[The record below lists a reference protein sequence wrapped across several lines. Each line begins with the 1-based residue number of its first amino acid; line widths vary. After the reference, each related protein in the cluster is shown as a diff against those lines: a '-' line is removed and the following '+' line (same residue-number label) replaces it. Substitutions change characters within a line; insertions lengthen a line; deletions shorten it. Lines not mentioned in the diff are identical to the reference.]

1 MSSSL
6 WSALGLSQAGEVF
19 WGLLDPWLFMAQ
31 AAAWLPGTVVRL
43 ARARRFG
50 VLLSPARLRDAWFG
64 AFWQWAGPNVKL
76 GAERRVL
83 PLLAGRTAG
92 GRILAAAAGD
102 DDDHVAPGPGLE
114 GVVMELGAG
123 SGFWVDVFAEPGRG
137 TDDEKEEEDD
147 DDENRGRGGRGRAR
161 KGITRVLGVE
171 PNAAQH
177 ASLRRRVRA
186 AGLEGVYEIVPV
198 GVEDLGD
205 AAKWEGRVEPGS
217 VDCIVSVLCLCS
229 IPDPPRQFR
238 ALYRYL
244 KPGGR
249 WYVYEHVR
257 TEAGWAMRT
266 YQGELRP
273 PLSTN
278 LPLSFLSPPARSP
291 SKGPD

>member
-1 MSSSL
+1 MSSFS
-6 WSALGLSQAGEVF
+6 LGLSQAGEVF
-19 WGLLDPWLFMAQ
+19 WGLLDPWVFMAH

-43 ARARRFG
+43 VRARRFD

-64 AFWQWAGPNVKL
+64 AFWQWAGPNIKL
-76 GAERRVL
+76 NAEKRVL
-83 PLLAGRTAG
+83 PLLAGRTTG
-92 GRILAAAAGD
+92 GRIIAADADA
-102 DDDHVAPGPGLE
+102 APGPGLE

-123 SGFWVDVFAEPGRG
+123 SGFWVDVFAEPGREE
-137 TDDEKEEEDD
+137 TDDHDDEKENEGS
-147 DDENRGRGGRGRAR
+147 GRGVR

-186 AGLEGVYEIVPV
+186 AGLEGVYDIVPV

-205 AAKWEGRVEPGS
+205 ASKWEGRVEPGS

-238 ALYRYL
+238 ALYAYL

-266 YQGELRP
+266 YQGEL
-273 PLSTN
+273 LES
-278 LPLSFLSPPARSP
+278 LLLLFFALFSP
-291 SKGPD
+291 SLLPTPSKTSKDPTVERWID